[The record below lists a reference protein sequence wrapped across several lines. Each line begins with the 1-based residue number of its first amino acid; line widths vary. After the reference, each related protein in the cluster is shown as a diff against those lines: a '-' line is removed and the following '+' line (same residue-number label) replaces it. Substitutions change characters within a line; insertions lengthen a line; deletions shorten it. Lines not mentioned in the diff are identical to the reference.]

1 MDAETQKKL
10 VKSLCDNLA
19 SFVIGQIENGK
30 IPENWDGIEL
40 REYWLLSKLFEL
52 IKDNFPDDGKNNYHA
67 EWDTNGDKITF
78 SYLGYRYSLT
88 LKKE

>member
-40 REYWLLSKLFEL
+40 REYLAEQTIIRPISGKRK
-52 IKDNFPDDGKNNYHA
+52 KDYKN
-67 EWDTNGDKITF
+67 TIIVNG
-78 SYLGYRYSLT
+78 L
-88 LKKE
+88 